1 MSPRSFSRRE
11 ALRTSIVAGL
21 AVASG
26 RPRRLLSARQSLT
39 PVNFQVPA
47 RACDCHV
54 HIFGDT
60 ARFPFS
66 PARTYTPPPALVP
79 DLLARH
85 RLLHMDRVV
94 VVQPSVY
101 GTDNSCTLDA
111 LKQLGARARG
121 VAVIATDTSEAV
133 LDAMHRQGV
142 RGIRINLGTAG
153 VTDPEV
159 ARQRLRDAIA
169 RVKNRRWH
177 IQMFTQLSVV
187 EALRAELEASPVPI
201 VFDHF
206 AQAQGGLGVQQ
217 PGFAT
222 LVNLVRTGKAFVK
235 ISAPYLCSTKAPD
248 YEDMQTLARAL
259 VDANPMQILWGS
271 NWPHP
276 DSTPVAGRAATDI
289 AAPLAIDEGHILN
302 LLPAWIPD
310 ANRRQT
316 VLVDNPAKLYE
327 F

>member
-1 MSPRSFSRRE
+1 MSTRSISRRD
-11 ALRTSIVAGL
+11 ALFGSIVAGL

-26 RPRRLLSARQSLT
+26 HPRRVLSAQPSLT
-39 PVNFQVPA
+39 PVNFQVPP

-54 HIFGDT
+54 HIFGET
-60 ARFPFS
+60 AKFPFS
-66 PARTYTPPPALVP
+66 PGRTYTPPPALVP

-85 RLLHMDRVV
+85 RVLHMDRVV

-111 LKQLGARARG
+111 LQQLGSRARG
-121 VAVIATDTSEAV
+121 VAVIAADTSEAA

-187 EALRAELEASPVPI
+187 EALKADLAASPVPV

-206 AQAQGGLGVQQ
+206 AQAQGSAGVQQ

-222 LVNLVRTGKAFVK
+222 LVNLVGTAKAFVK

-248 YEDMQTLARAL
+248 YEDMQPLARAL
-259 VDANPMQILWGS
+259 VDANPRQILWGS

-276 DSTPVAGRAATDI
+276 DSTAVAGRAATAI
-289 AAPLAIDEGHILN
+289 APPLAIDEGHVLN
-302 LLPAWIPD
+302 LLPAWVPD
-310 ANRRQT
+310 ASRRQMI
-316 VLVDNPAKLYE
+316 LVDNPARLYE